1 MTITVNPPSKATTYP
16 QAIITLHW
24 LTVLVIAGV
33 FAAIEIRG
41 YYPKGSDMRSL
52 LTATHKSLGIL
63 VLLLTIVRIAI
74 RSRTSAPTITPA
86 PPAWQHAIASLTHL
100 ILYAA
105 LLAMPLLGWLMTS
118 AGGHPIPF
126 FGLSLPPLI
135 GENKELG
142 HTLEEVHEFIGNAL
156 YYIIGLHALA
166 ALVHHYVRK
175 DNTLTRMLSAA
186 R

>member
-1 MTITVNPPSKATTYP
+1 MTYTPAL
-16 QAIITLHW
+16 ITLHW

-41 YYPKGSDMRSL
+41 YYPKGSDMRGL

-63 VLLLTIVRIAI
+63 VLLLTIVRIAV
-74 RSRTSAPTITPA
+74 RSQTRAPIIVPA
-86 PPAWQHAIASLTHL
+86 PPAWQDAIARATHL
-100 ILYAA
+100 TLYAA
-105 LLAMPLLGWLMTS
+105 MLTMPLLGWLMTS

-135 GENKELG
+135 GENKELA
-142 HTLEEVHEFIGNAL
+142 HTLEETHEFIGNAL
-156 YYIIGLHALA
+156 YYVIGLHALG
-166 ALVHHYVRK
+166 ALFHHYVQK
-175 DNTLTRMLSAA
+175 DNTMTRMLTAA